1 MSADAEKGV
10 GDHESA
16 TAASLRDDAGDTHAE
31 SRTAD
36 DYHALA
42 PKGAALNRFLR
53 SELFETRGIE
63 RVPRSAQEPF
73 TLRSALQAFVLWV
86 SINLA
91 AVNVTLG
98 MLGPQV
104 FGLGFTDSALC
115 AVFGSFL
122 GSLGVSYM
130 ALWGPRGGVR
140 TMVVARFVMGWYPTK
155 LIVAL
160 NLLQQLGYSLIN
172 CVVAGQIL
180 SAVSPAGTLSIVVG
194 IIIVA
199 IITLLVTT
207 FGIRV
212 FHFYERYAF
221 IPQIVVLCIL
231 YGFAGRDFDT
241 STPSAGNASTVIASR
256 LSFFSICLS
265 AAITYSPMSADYFV
279 YYQPARRPFLSLFL
293 PTLLGLSISFTF
305 ALVLGAGL
313 ASAASSQPAYA
324 AAASVSQGALLI
336 SAFVVPLG
344 NFGRFCGVLVALGT
358 VANLIPPTYSAGIDA
373 QLLGRFAGKVPRAA
387 WNLVAVIAYTVA
399 ALAGRDYLSEIFTN
413 FLALMGYWVAIWLAI
428 TLSEHLVFRRAAAG
442 AAGEAEAEP
451 SDRGWQWQS
460 WQNRARLTHGFA
472 ALTAF
477 LIGWAGAI
485 LCMAQVYYV
494 GPLARLVGDNGI
506 DVSFFAGFD
515 VNGMLM
521 SNAL

>member
-1 MSADAEKGV
+1 MATDAEKGNTAPV
-10 GDHESA
+10 GTAKEEVKDVHDESA
-16 TAASLRDDAGDTHAE
+16 HDLPPNEDFNPM
-31 SRTAD
+31 
-36 DYHALA
+36 A
-42 PKGAALNRFLR
+42 PKGSALNRFLR

-63 RVPRSAQEPF
+63 RVPPSAQIPF
-73 TLRSALQAFVLWV
+73 TARSALQAFILWV
-86 SINLA
+86 SVNLA

-104 FGLGFTDSALC
+104 FYLSFTDSALC
-115 AVFGSFL
+115 AVFGAFL

-155 LIVAL
+155 LIVLL

-180 SAVSPAGTLSIVVG
+180 SAVSPQGSLNIVVG

-199 IITLLVTT
+199 VITWLVTT
-207 FGIRV
+207 FGIKV

-231 YGFAGRDFDT
+231 YGYAGPNFDT
-241 STPSAGNASTVIASR
+241 STPSTGDVGSVIAAR

-279 YYQPARRPFLSLFL
+279 YYTPPRRPFMSLFL
-293 PTLLGLSISFTF
+293 PTLAGLTVSFTF

-313 ASAASSQPAYA
+313 ASATTTHPAYA
-324 AAASVSQGALLI
+324 AAADVSQGALMV
-336 SAFVVPLG
+336 SAFIIPLG

-373 QLLGRFAGKVPRAA
+373 QLLNRLSAKIPRAA
-387 WNLVAVIAYTVA
+387 WNTVAVVAYTVA
-399 ALAGRDYLSEIFTN
+399 ALAGRDHLSEIFTN

-428 TLSEHLVFRRAAAG
+428 TIAEHVLFRKAKEGDGSDAGWNWAGWQDSTTLPHGYAAAT
-442 AAGEAEAEP
+442 
-451 SDRGWQWQS
+451 S
-460 WQNRARLTHGFA
+460 
-472 ALTAF
+472 F
-477 LIGWAGAI
+477 LIGWVGAI

-494 GPLARLVGDNGI
+494 GPLAGLVGEAGI
-506 DVSFFAGFD
+506 DVSFSSPTD
-515 VNGMLM
+515 VSPLRKPC
-521 SNAL
+521 